1 MVLNDAGGWLN
12 GDAVVGWL
20 AVVAAGVAVGVGL
33 GVGGGGGGV
42 VSRAGAAGLAVRT
55 RGRGGAVTVTVG
67 TVTLGVVCGAACG
80 AVCGASG
87 VVCGVCGAGD
97 SDAGG
102 VVVGGVSDGV
112 GGVCDEAPPATQSA
126 TSAEL
131 LRRSKRLLEIDMTP
145 PYRPKQRTV
154 TEHQHITAKQNRAGR
169 RRGRRWREA
178 CRHPIDVRRREVRAR
193 RTARVVGRGS
203 QMRAAARLASG
214 RKCAAAARMAARQ
227 GPKRWRD
234 GLGYRSNSGR
244 RLDGPDLR
252 DPRA

>member
-20 AVVAAGVAVGVGL
+20 AVVAAGVGGGGWL
-33 GVGGGGGGV
+33 GGGGGGGV
-42 VSRAGAAGLAVRT
+42 VARAGAAGLAVRT

-112 GGVCDEAPPATQSA
+112 GRGCDEAPPATQSA
-126 TSAEL
+126 ASAEL

-145 PYRPKQRTV
+145 PLPSKATNRHRTS
-154 TEHQHITAKQNRAGR
+154 THHG
-169 RRGRRWREA
+169 EA
-178 CRHPIDVRRREVRAR
+178 EPC
-193 RTARVVGRGS
+193 G
-203 QMRAAARLASG
+203 AS
-214 RKCAAAARMAARQ
+214 
-227 GPKRWRD
+227 
-234 GLGYRSNSGR
+234 
-244 RLDGPDLR
+244 
-252 DPRA
+252 